1 MSFRGFIMSEKELFD
16 KLNEAVVKGDN
27 VGIQE
32 ICKKVLETGVDPYR
46 ALIEGCAEGMRI
58 VSDKYDKKEMF
69 VPQILLS
76 SRAMYAA
83 MDVLKPHIKTDETAE
98 TGKIVLGTVEGDIH
112 DIGKNIVKLLL
123 EIAGFDVIDLGRSVP
138 LQSFVDTA
146 KEKKA
151 DIIGMS
157 ALMSTS
163 MLGMPEV
170 IEMLKNAG
178 IRDQVKVMVGG
189 APITEQY
196 KDKIGADGFATN
208 GPGAIKLAE
217 QLMKGA

>member
-1 MSFRGFIMSEKELFD
+1 MSEKEIFD
-16 KLNEAVVKGDN
+16 KLNAAIVRGDN

-32 ICKKVLETGVDPYR
+32 ICKEVLDQGVDPYR
-46 ALIEGCAEGMRI
+46 ALIEGCAAGMKV

-76 SRAMYAA
+76 SRAMYSA
-83 MDVLKPHIKTDETAE
+83 MDVLKPHIQTDETAV

-123 EIAGFDVIDLGRSVP
+123 DIAGFDVIDLGRSVP

-146 KEKKA
+146 KEKNA
-151 DIIGMS
+151 DIVGMS

-178 IRDQVKVMVGG
+178 IRDKVKVMIGG

-196 KDKIGADGFATN
+196 KNKIGADGFATN
-208 GPGAIKLAE
+208 APGAIKLAE
-217 QLMKGA
+217 QLMKERGA